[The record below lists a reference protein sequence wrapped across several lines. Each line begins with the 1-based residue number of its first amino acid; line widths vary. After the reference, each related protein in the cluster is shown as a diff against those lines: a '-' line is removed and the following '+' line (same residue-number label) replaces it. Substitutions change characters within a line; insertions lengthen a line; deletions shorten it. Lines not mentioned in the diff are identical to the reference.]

1 MKKSFLLHY
10 DSLSVIDKM
19 TDEQTGKLLRMM
31 KSYHNGRDY
40 VCNDFAVELVF
51 EQFKNQFDRD
61 LIKYNNI
68 CERNSNNGKKWWR
81 PQEPKEPSGLITN
94 PKEPKK
100 ADNDNDNDSDND
112 SKRNNKKIT
121 KKDLHNDKITD
132 AILNKWEYFELFW
145 KIYPNWTSNW
155 VTKKIVLEY
164 YKRAS
169 EDEKSIIDEVKL
181 LNWYLTFGI
190 LDSKY
195 IKSCNNWIIWFKA
208 TTSITK
214 EQNIKKIVY
223 ALMKEK
229 NPEVAK
235 QITNDFGKEIVDK
248 YVKEYNKEFN
258 TPILK

>member
-1 MKKSFLLHY
+1 MKKSFILHY

-19 TDEQTGKLLRMM
+19 TDDQTGKLLRMM

-40 VCNDFAVELVF
+40 ICNDFAVELVF

-81 PQEPKEPSGLITN
+81 PQEPKEPSGLSGN
-94 PKEPKK
+94 PKKPRK
-100 ADNDNDNDSDND
+100 ADNDNDNDND
-112 SKRNNKKIT
+112 SKSDSINNNKINKKTNALSQPILNQWEQFEFFWKLFT
-121 KKDLHNDKITD
+121 HPRWTSKKDTLDFYKRSVEDEDIILNEVKYMNWCIRYWITD
-132 AILNKWEYFELFW
+132 W
-145 KIYPNWTSNW
+145 
-155 VTKKIVLEY
+155 
-164 YKRAS
+164 
-169 EDEKSIIDEVKL
+169 
-181 LNWYLTFGI
+181 
-190 LDSKY
+190 KY
-195 IKSCNNWIIWFKA
+195 IPACHKWMRDFVPTNPHI
-208 TTSITK
+208 K

-223 ALMKEK
+223 ALMKDK